1 MTGRTGVARLAALA
15 ECAEVLPGF
24 SIAGRMEDDPDGTH
38 QVLITR
44 HLREGVPYE
53 YAEADSL
60 RIVPGRDAKKY
71 EIGQGDA
78 VFMSRGSRNRTWA
91 IKAVPVPTIVPVSF
105 YILRPATGVEA
116 RYLAWYLNQQPA
128 QAAIDQLRTGAGTP
142 IVQREAFKQ
151 LQVVLPPLETQR
163 TIADLGDLQVREQE
177 LRTRLAGATQ
187 RMQSAGGRQI
197 IEQLR
202 REAKPRRTS

>member
-1 MTGRTGVARLAALA
+1 
-15 ECAEVLPGF
+15 
-24 SIAGRMEDDPDGTH
+24 MEHDPEGTH

-44 HLREGVPYE
+44 HLRDGVSYE
-53 YAEADSL
+53 YSEADEL
-60 RIVPGRDAKKY
+60 RIVPGRDITKY
-71 EIGQGDA
+71 EIGAGDV
-78 VFMSRGSRNRTWA
+78 VFMSRGSRNLAWA

-128 QAAIDQLRTGAGTP
+128 RAAIDQLRTGAGTP

-163 TIADLGDLQVREQE
+163 AIADISDLQVREQE
-177 LRTRLAGATQ
+177 LRTRLADVTQ

-202 REAKPRRTS
+202 RDAKPRRTS